1 MRWLTVDGDVGSEQE
16 FYWLWILATT
26 GYGVGDIV
34 TTVALVYYAPAVR
47 EGNPLVAFA
56 LDSLGLAGLVGVK
69 LAAFFACL
77 ALSVYAMH
85 AWKDRFVYLTPPVAL
100 AGVGFLLTVLN
111 VRLLA
116 A

>member
-34 TTVALVYYAPAVR
+34 TTVALVFYAPAVR

-56 LDSLGLAGLVGVK
+56 LERLGLLGLVSVK
-69 LAAFFACL
+69 LAAFVLCL
-77 ALSVYAMH
+77 GVSVYAMH

-100 AGVGFLLTVLN
+100 TVVGLFLTALN
-111 VRLLA
+111 LSLLA
-116 A
+116 R